1 MEDSFH
7 IEIPIPPDNKG
18 FILLKCAYCG
28 ELFKIKAGDLNDD
41 GILNIY
47 CPSCGLISEQYF
59 TDEVLELAQM
69 KVKNKTIDIV
79 NEQLNKIEKQF
90 KNSFIKFKR
99 KKKFEYEMEHVIYSS
114 IEAMDEVNFPCCKR
128 KVKIKPLL
136 KVTGCYCPFCGV
148 KEYGIK

>member
-28 ELFKIKAGDLNDD
+28 ELFKIKVEDLNDD

-59 TDEVLELAQM
+59 TNEVLELAQI
-69 KVKNKTIDIV
+69 KIKNKAIEIV
-79 NEQLNKIEKQF
+79 NEQLNNIEKQF

-99 KKKFEYEMEHVIYSS
+99 KKIKYEVEPVIYSS
-114 IEAMDEVNFPCCKR
+114 IEAMEEVNFPCCKR